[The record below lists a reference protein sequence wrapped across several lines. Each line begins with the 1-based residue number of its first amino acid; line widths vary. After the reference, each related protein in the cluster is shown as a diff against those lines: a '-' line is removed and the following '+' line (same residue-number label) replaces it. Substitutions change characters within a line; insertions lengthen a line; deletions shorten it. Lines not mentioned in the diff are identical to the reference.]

1 MCEAVN
7 QKPCF
12 TARNTMYLSKWV
24 KLLSFEDSF
33 VSMVTTA
40 LLSEQN

>member
-1 MCEAVN
+1 
-7 QKPCF
+7 
-12 TARNTMYLSKWV
+12 MYLSKWV

-40 LLSEQN
+40 SMSEQN